1 VLTATGYLESRRQAS
16 VGANAPGRVEEIK
29 FEEGTKVQKGDL
41 LAVLEHSQ
49 LSAALA
55 SRQVAVEQAQAA
67 LAEMENVLAQD
78 KRDLA
83 RARTLRLSQAV
94 SEAELETA
102 ETAVRV
108 STVRVAAMTAALAGA
123 KANVREAEVTI
134 DNMHVYAPFSGTVVA
149 KDAELGETILP
160 GGMGAA
166 SGRGSVATIADL
178 DHLDVDTDVK
188 EDYLSQIEKG
198 QPAEVIVDAVPQKR
212 YRGQLR
218 EIIPMGDRSRGIVKV
233 KVSVL
238 DPDEKLF
245 PDLSATVHFLPQ
257 DGPEV
262 AASAK
267 PAMYVPAAA
276 LLTRDGKTM
285 VWRLNAEQQVD
296 GVAVTV
302 KARQQDG
309 LVTVEGQLEGGDTVI
324 VDPPPE
330 IAEGVRVRTAE

>member
-1 VLTATGYLESRRQAS
+1 
-16 VGANAPGRVEEIK
+16 
-29 FEEGTKVQKGDL
+29 
-41 LAVLEHSQ
+41 
-49 LSAALA
+49 
-55 SRQVAVEQAQAA
+55 
-67 LAEMENVLAQD
+67 
-78 KRDLA
+78 
-83 RARTLRLSQAV
+83 
-94 SEAELETA
+94 
-102 ETAVRV
+102 
-108 STVRVAAMTAALAGA
+108 
-123 KANVREAEVTI
+123 VREAEVTI

-276 LLTRDGKTM
+276 LLTRDGRTM